1 MKKSGQ
7 VHDPTA
13 LPPGKKLGYPLNRRL
28 SEKYGRCEAF
38 GEEKNFSKP
47 ITNLI

>member
-7 VHDPTA
+7 VQEPIA
-13 LPPGKKLGYPLNRRL
+13 LPPGKKLRYLLNGRL
-28 SEKYGRCEAF
+28 GERYGRPGGF